1 MHPIVIYKFNKNGFF
16 IPDLV
21 LLDIQNEIATLEFSI
36 NQKKKQMPSLYCL
49 VLCRFIYAFVTRN
62 PGMIIGIL
70 EIIPKKRGPK
80 TRKVFADWSF
90 VIYKHLSNSLI
101 FSWKNRVIW
110 LLLWIELCV
119 PSNPKYLVN
128 LQTSLQGKK
137 AQIPNLLQIQG

>member
-1 MHPIVIYKFNKNGFF
+1 
-16 IPDLV
+16 V

-90 VIYKHLSNSLI
+90 VIYKHLSNYCNIDFLVE
-101 FSWKNRVIW
+101 KQGNLVAPLDRT
-110 LLLWIELCV
+110 LC
-119 PSNPKYLVN
+119 SF
-128 LQTSLQGKK
+128 
-137 AQIPNLLQIQG
+137 